1 MARNAPTGPVP
12 CPRRRSTGA
21 DRHGLV
27 GGPDL
32 QLLEERL
39 AVAAG
44 RAPHARAVLAVVVG
58 ADDVLH
64 GLLPRRHV
72 DLALPPRPVHVR
84 AERAEELEPRD
95 GRALVLDVDLQQR
108 AVVRAE
114 LHGARGR
121 GGLSRGSRRSRAAP
135 RASGAAARHAVF
147 LRRAAYGRR
156 ATRRGGAPLR
166 PAPLRVHRCLLT
178 LGAAT

>member
-1 MARNAPTGPVP
+1 MAAFFVAAPVE
-12 CPRRRSTGA
+12 

-27 GGPDL
+27 RGPDL

-95 GRALVLDVDLQQR
+95 GRALVLDVDLQQQS
-108 AVVRAE
+108 ATSSLPA
-114 LHGARGR
+114 
-121 GGLSRGSRRSRAAP
+121 GGYRRRRSP
-135 RASGAAARHAVF
+135 
-147 LRRAAYGRR
+147 GRI
-156 ATRRGGAPLR
+156 
-166 PAPLRVHRCLLT
+166 
-178 LGAAT
+178 

>member
-1 MARNAPTGPVP
+1 MGPSRGSSSSARSARTCTGRGGSARSTCRRGRRPWRTSSAPTTTARTARACGARPAATA
-12 CPRRRSTGA
+12 RRSSSSCRSGPPTSPLLVPPVA
-21 DRHGLV
+21 AFLVAAPVEDRHGLV

-95 GRALVLDVDLQQR
+95 G
-108 AVVRAE
+108 
-114 LHGARGR
+114 
-121 GGLSRGSRRSRAAP
+121 P
-135 RASGAAARHAVF
+135 M
-147 LRRAAYGRR
+147 
-156 ATRRGGAPLR
+156 
-166 PAPLRVHRCLLT
+166 
-178 LGAAT
+178 